1 MVAAWNETTLPTLV
15 SNYSLENVYNADEY
29 GLFYQCLPNK
39 CYQLKTE
46 KCYGGKHSKRRI
58 AGLAA
63 ANAVSSKL
71 PMFVIGK
78 AKKPR
83 GFKNIKTLPYR
94 YRAQKKS
101 GMDGVL
107 FQEWVRDLNKMFESE
122 KRKVALIIDN
132 CPAHPIIDHLSHVKL
147 VFLPPNTTSVSQPMD
162 QGIIRC
168 LKANYRKRVVK
179 LILRSLDSN
188 RYHC

>member
-1 MVAAWNETTLPTLV
+1 MVAAWNETTLSTLL

-39 CYQLKTE
+39 FCHLKTE
-46 KCYGGKHSKRRI
+46 KCFGGKHSKIRI
-58 AGLAA
+58 TGLEA
-63 ANAVSSKL
+63 ANAVDSKL
-71 PMFVIGK
+71 LMFVTGK

-83 GFKNIKTLPYR
+83 CFKNINTLPCR

-107 FQEWVRDLNKMFESE
+107 FEEWVRDLKKQFESE

-132 CPAHPIIDHLSHVKL
+132 CQAHPIIDNLSHIKL

-168 LKANYRKRVVK
+168 LKANYRKRLVK
-179 LILRSLDSN
+179 IIVL
-188 RYHC
+188 C